1 MHLEATLAFISTP
14 VTPNQ
19 TLHVSV
25 LISAV
30 SHQNTDIKTP
40 RKGLIVNSV
49 SDLFLTYLFDT

>member
-19 TLHVSV
+19 ALHVSV

-30 SHQNTDIKTP
+30 SHQNTDIKTL
-40 RKGLIVNSV
+40 RKGFIVNSV
-49 SDLFLTYLFDT
+49 SGSFSDLVV